1 MRITQLTDADLV
13 KLRQEITLNSVF
25 LKDYTNTL
33 GIDPNDAYTFFDGY
47 VEYLEGLMALYGHKG
62 NYQDILK
69 EYDNEENLK
78 AWRDCVAC
86 GEIN

>member
-1 MRITQLTDADLV
+1 MKITQLTDANLV

-25 LKDYTNTL
+25 LNDYTNTL
-33 GIDPNDAYTFFDGY
+33 DIDPNDAYTFFDGY
-47 VEYLEGLMALYGHKG
+47 AEYLGDLMAEDGRKE

-86 GEIN
+86 GEND